1 MSNVTPLVIPRGT
14 APRQVTFDR
23 RELQIILDLYGRL
36 VAAGLMRDYAI
47 SMERDMAVFSAF
59 ERATEKPEVQI
70 IKQPALARAQG
81 AYALISRSGNVLKRG
96 EHLRAVLAPL
106 ERKLLKAVAQ

>member
-1 MSNVTPLVIPRGT
+1 MNNVTPFVIKRVP
-14 APRQVTFDR
+14 APRQVSFDR
-23 RELQIILDLYGRL
+23 RELSHILDLYGRL

-47 SMERDMAVFSAF
+47 SMGPDMAVFSAF

-70 IKQPALARAQG
+70 LKQPALVRAQG
-81 AYALISRSGNVLKRG
+81 AFALINRSGTVLKRG
-96 EHLRAVLAPL
+96 GDLRSVLAPL

>member
-1 MSNVTPLVIPRGT
+1 MANVTPLFIDGS
-14 APRQVTFDR
+14 AASAQVTFDR

-36 VAAGLMRDYAI
+36 VAAGLFRDYAI
-47 SMERDMAVFSAF
+47 RMERDIAVFSAF

-70 IKQPALARAQG
+70 IKQPELARAQG
-81 AYALISRSGNVLKRG
+81 AYALISRSGVVLKRG
-96 EHLRAVLAPL
+96 SELRSVLAVL